1 MVEVKELID
10 ILEDRNVFITGG
22 GGVGKSYLIK
32 QLSEELPLVITAST
46 GIAAVNIGG
55 QTLHS
60 WAGIGIGDKPIE
72 QIVGFL
78 NSPKGKTKLKEI
90 NKADFLV
97 IDEISM
103 LNSYILDYV
112 NEVLKQVRGIN
123 EPFGGIRVI
132 MVGDM
137 LQLPPV
143 KIGEMVEINGANRLI
158 DFCFNSQAW
167 KELNPYVINLTK
179 VYRQQDKDFIET
191 LNKIRQGECDLKSEK
206 LLQKRN
212 FSESTEIDEN
222 IVKLYSVNEKA
233 DAENDRRFKAL
244 KGKAYKFYATDLI
257 RSYIDGKSQMVG
269 PTNSKLPS
277 WDKAK
282 YEAFDRDCRVPKVLE
297 LKKGARVILLSN
309 TDFDSG
315 LVNGSCGNVSEIN
328 DHSVKVKFDNGEECW
343 IQEDTLEIKEG
354 KNVKI
359 SRTQL
364 PLRLAYGLTIHKAQ
378 GLTLDK
384 VFIDFDR
391 VFADG
396 QAYVALS
403 RAKTLEGLYLKH
415 FNASKIFANDEV
427 KNFYSIIK

>member
-1 MVEVKELID
+1 MEVKELID

-78 NSPKGKTKLKEI
+78 NSPKGKNKLREI
-90 NKADFLV
+90 NNADFLV

-143 KIGEMVEINGANRLI
+143 KIGETVEINGANRLI
-158 DFCFNSQAW
+158 DFCFKSYAW
-167 KELNPYVINLTK
+167 RELNPYVINLTK

-222 IVKLYSVNEKA
+222 IVKLYSVNAKA

-309 TDFDSG
+309 TDFNSG
-315 LVNGSCGNVSEIN
+315 LVNSTCGNVYEIN

-343 IQEDTLEIKEG
+343 IQEDNLELKDV

-364 PLRLAYGLTIHKAQ
+364 PLMLAYALTIHKAQ